1 MLTKILQ
8 GILKGKNVVYKDGYD
23 IRTSFSYGTDVR
35 IYRARIES
43 KDCMLRAL
51 AVKADIHTGADCN
64 KSTEI
69 EILRRSEKSSLRHK
83 EYYYRNEDWL

>member
-1 MLTKILQ
+1 MLAKILQ

-43 KDCMLRAL
+43 KDSMLRL
-51 AVKADIHTGADCN
+51 LKQTYIQEQIVTKAERL
-64 KSTEI
+64 KF
-69 EILRRSEKSSLRHK
+69 
-83 EYYYRNEDWL
+83 